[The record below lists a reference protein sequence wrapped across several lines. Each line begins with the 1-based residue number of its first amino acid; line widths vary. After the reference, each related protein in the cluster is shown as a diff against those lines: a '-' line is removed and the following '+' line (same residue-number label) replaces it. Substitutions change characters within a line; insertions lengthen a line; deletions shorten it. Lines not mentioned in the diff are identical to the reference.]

1 LNETDNLQDE
11 LKGLEIRKSLYAA
24 DAGNKGRQ
32 EAVANSYR
40 TLGDTEVILASRP
53 HEPAGKQAAHWREAR
68 SWYKLAQEIYLS
80 LRSDGALRG
89 EDAGEPDRM
98 SREIAKCNDA
108 LEKLT
113 GSSP

>member
-53 HEPAGKQAAHWREAR
+53 REPAGKQAVHWREAR
-68 SWYKLAQEIYLS
+68 SWYRQALQIYLS
-80 LRSDGALRG
+80 LRGDGALRG
-89 EDAGEPDRM
+89 ENAGEPERI
-98 SREIAKCNDA
+98 SREIARCDDA

-113 GSSP
+113 GSP